1 MKSLVIA
8 AWAALFAVTTTPA
21 ATAAEPAPGTQVEQ
35 SFTSDGRTLR
45 YWLWLPKDPPAEGAP
60 LLVFLH
66 GSGERGDDLA
76 AVKNHGPPKLVESMP
91 ALQSF
96 IVVSPQCPKD
106 QRWDV
111 DLVKALTESVAKSFK
126 ADRARL
132 YLTGLSMGGYGTWAI
147 TAKYPEL
154 FAAAVPIC
162 GGGDPAQASRI
173 KDLPL
178 RVFHGAKDEA
188 VPLARGQEMV
198 DALKAVGATDVS
210 LTVYPDLAHD
220 SWTPTYA
227 DPKLYE
233 WLLTKRRK

>member
-1 MKSLVIA
+1 MNPLVTA
-8 AWAALFAVTTTPA
+8 AWAALLAVTTSTA
-21 ATAAEPAPGTQVEQ
+21 MAAAEPAPGIQVEQ
-35 SFTSDGRTLR
+35 TFTAEAGTLR

-76 AVKNHGPPKLVESMP
+76 AVKRHGPPKLVESMP

-106 QRWDV
+106 QRWDT
-111 DLVKALTESVAKSFK
+111 DLVKALTDFVTERFK

-147 TAKYPEL
+147 TAKYPDL
-154 FAAAVPIC
+154 FSAAVPIC

-178 RVFHGAKDEA
+178 RVFHGARDEA
-188 VPLARGQEMV
+188 VPLARSQEMV
-198 DALKAVGATDVS
+198 DALKAAGATDVS
-210 LTVYPDLAHD
+210 LTVYPDLGHD
-220 SWTPTYA
+220 SWTLTYA